1 MVNVYNY
8 IEEAAKD
15 ETLANVKNFFRLFD
29 KSSKDT
35 DYSKYADAYIGQ
47 NNAYTKRTT
56 LEENSDTLLA
66 AVQSYV
72 SPLEEYA
79 FAELVYVDKEIEIK
93 FYSDKIAENVEK
105 YVQDRIEAGDDSFY
119 DSLETALDTYGSKLE
134 RELEAKLAAVKE

>member
-1 MVNVYNY
+1 MQYHNQ
-8 IEEAAKD
+8 
-15 ETLANVKNFFRLFD
+15 FFQLLHLLCN
-29 KSSKDT
+29 K
-35 DYSKYADAYIGQ
+35 DAYIGQ